1 MSTDPPSALA
11 VSLPVGHPTAVV
23 FLDET
28 GVVHPQPTD
37 PLFGIG
43 CLKASDPSALLR
55 DFKRLRDR
63 AGFHREL
70 HWADFDKAKTKDR
83 TDLVALAKSAIDL
96 VFDSSDAF
104 FCCTIA
110 EREGDGDLTARFKGH
125 PHAAAKAY
133 EALAADVLSDLI
145 DGDEL
150 ITVLADHISTHPDV
164 RFEADVATA
173 VNTRHERLA
182 IASVSRLDSRAH
194 DGLQIVDLLLGATAF
209 DLRRG
214 DHGART
220 QKSELLEHLRHR
232 CDCASFRP
240 DGRRDPDGNDKYN
253 IKVLKVP
260 RRTHRGRRG

>member
-1 MSTDPPSALA
+1 MSTDPSTARA
-11 VSLPVGHPTAVV
+11 ATLPVGHPTAIV

-28 GVVHPQPTD
+28 GVVHPHRTD
-37 PLFGIG
+37 PIFGIG

-63 AGFHREL
+63 AGFHHEL

-83 TDLVALAKSAIDL
+83 PDLVTLAKSAIDL
-96 VFDSSDAF
+96 VFHSPDAF

-110 EREGDGDLTARFKGH
+110 ERGHGDLTARFKSH
-125 PHAAAKAY
+125 PHAAAKSY

-145 DGDEL
+145 VGDEL

-164 RFEADVATA
+164 RFETGVATI
-173 VNTRHERLA
+173 VNARHDRLA

-194 DGLQIVDLLLGATAF
+194 DGLQLVDLLLGATAY

-214 DHGART
+214 DHGAKT
-220 QKSELLEHLRHR
+220 QKSELLAHLLER

-240 DGRRDPDGNDKYN
+240 DGRRDPDGTKYN
-253 IKVLKVP
+253 VTILKVP